1 MKLNSISGLT
11 CIAQDLGKTAEFY
24 EALGFRI
31 GKQEANHLTCY
42 VNWFWI
48 DFIAAAHAVRP
59 EHQQELPLTNQGAGV
74 YLHIK
79 VDDADKFYNGVL
91 AKGFKPDGTPEGNR
105 TNGRSF
111 ILRDPDGYKLVF
123 FEKK

>member
-1 MKLNSISGLT
+1 MKLNSISGVT
-11 CIAQDLGKTAEFY
+11 CLVKDIQKTAAFY

-31 GKQEANHLTCY
+31 GKQDEQRLTCY

-48 DFIAAAHAVRP
+48 EFVAADKASDPV
-59 EHQQELPLTNQGAGV
+59 HQQEGKLPNRGAGEF
-74 YLHIK
+74 LHLK
-79 VDDADKFYNGVL
+79 VENADEFYAGVVS
-91 AKGFKPDGTPEGNR
+91 KGLTPDGQPQGKPST
-105 TNGRSF
+105 GRSF

>member
-1 MKLNSISGLT
+1 MKLSSISGIT
-11 CIAQDLGKTAEFY
+11 CLVKDIQATADFY

-31 GKQEANHLTCY
+31 GKQDDNHVTCY

-48 DFIAAAHAVRP
+48 DFIAESQASTP
-59 EHQQELPLTNQGAGV
+59 EHQAESQIANRGAGE
-74 YLHIK
+74 YLHLK
-79 VDDADKFYNGVL
+79 VENADEFYEGVV
-91 AKGFKPDGTPEGNR
+91 AKGMTPDGKPEGNR

-111 ILRDPDGYKLVF
+111 VLRDPDGYKLVF